1 MDGGDRGSGLSSQVE
16 NSRKLSFLLL
26 LLRRPLVSQLV
37 LSVHSEKLPTRGLS
51 QAIGRI
57 WFDCEEMIIRSLAC
71 YLGPLPESGSP
82 WGFRVN
88 VLNCEGT

>member
-1 MDGGDRGSGLSSQVE
+1 MDGGDRDSGLSSQVE

-51 QAIGRI
+51 QVIGRI
-57 WFDCEEMIIRSLAC
+57 WFDYEEMIIRSLAC
-71 YLGPLPESGSP
+71 YLGPVPEFGSP